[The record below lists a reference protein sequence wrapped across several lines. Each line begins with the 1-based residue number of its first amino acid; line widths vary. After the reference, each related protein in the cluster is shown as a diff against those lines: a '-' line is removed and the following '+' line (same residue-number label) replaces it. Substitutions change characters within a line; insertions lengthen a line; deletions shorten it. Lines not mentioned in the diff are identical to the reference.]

1 MNNMSNM
8 FHFIACDTNIAYKLN
23 IIEYLPY
30 ILLIIIIIILFI
42 YGYIRVK
49 YGFWAIQ
56 PVFHVYNIGYMI
68 FPPGIIEHHLP
79 EENKYTNFKNIDTI
93 VFDKMSKLK
102 TVKFV
107 NFIKTNYL
115 QNKDNTFSPKSAN
128 IIPYFKGHN
137 TFSFVSFYTEDN
149 VLIDFS
155 KKNENTI
162 PDIIPDII
170 PDKKIIGVI
179 TSRPLHI
186 VINGKSGAN
195 FDAYY
200 VDYLCVDTNYRKKGI
215 APQLIQTHHY
225 NQRYNNKNILVS
237 LFKREDDLTGIV
249 PLCAYSTYGFPV
261 TKWTKPHALP
271 GNFTLLE
278 ITSQNFHILLDFM
291 KNITSKFDIF
301 INTEI
306 SNIIEL
312 IKSKN
317 IFIYAILLE
326 QQIVCVY
333 FYRKSCVFVEKN
345 MEVLSCFASINETS
359 DLNDIF
365 IHGFKLSFW
374 NIADKNYFGFCAIEN
389 ISHNN
394 IIIDNLVLKTTPSI
408 ISPTAYFFYNF
419 AYPTF
424 KAEKVLILN

>member
-1 MNNMSNM
+1 M
-8 FHFIACDTNIAYKLN
+8 FQFITSDTNLAYKLN

-102 TVKFV
+102 TAKFI

-128 IIPYFKGHN
+128 IVPYFKGHN
-137 TFSFVSFYTEDN
+137 TFSFVSIYTEDS

-155 KKNENTI
+155 KSSTNTDTI
-162 PDIIPDII
+162 SNIIPN
-170 PDKKIIGVI
+170 KKIIGVM

-186 VINGKSGAN
+186 VINGKAGAN

-200 VDYLCVDTNYRKKGI
+200 VDYLCVGANDRKKGI
-215 APQLIQTHHY
+215 APQIIQTHHY
-225 NQRYNNKNILVS
+225 NQRYNNKNIVVS
-237 LFKREDDLTGIV
+237 LFKREDELTGIV

-261 TKWTKPHALP
+261 TKWTKPNELP
-271 GNFTLLE
+271 GNLTLLE
-278 ITSQNFHILLDFM
+278 ITPQNFHLLLDFI
-291 KNITSKFDIF
+291 KSNSSKFDIF
-301 INTEI
+301 MNTEF

-312 IKSKN
+312 IKTKN
-317 IFIYAILLE
+317 IFIYGILLE
-326 QQIVCVY
+326 KEIVCAY

-345 MEVLSCFASINETS
+345 MEVLSCFASINGS
-359 DLNDIF
+359 NDLNDVF
-365 IHGFKLSFW
+365 IHGFKISFW
-374 NIADKNYFGFCAIEN
+374 TIADKNYFGFCAIEN

-394 IIIDNLVLKTTPSI
+394 IIINNLMLKTKPSI
-408 ISPTAYFFYNF
+408 VSPTAYFFYNF

>member
-1 MNNMSNM
+1 M
-8 FHFIACDTNIAYKLN
+8 FQFITSDTNLAYKLN

-79 EENKYTNFKNIDTI
+79 EVNKYTNFKNIDTN

-102 TVKFV
+102 TAQFI
-107 NFIKTNYL
+107 NFIKRNYL

-128 IIPYFKGHN
+128 IVPYFKGHN
-137 TFSFVSFYTEDN
+137 TSSFVSIYTEDS

-155 KKNENTI
+155 KSSTDKDTI
-162 PDIIPDII
+162 PNIIPN
-170 PDKKIIGVI
+170 KKIIGVM

-186 VINGKSGAN
+186 IINGKTGAN

-200 VDYLCVDTNYRKKGI
+200 VDYLCVDANYRRKGI
-215 APQLIQTHHY
+215 APQIIQTHHY
-225 NQRYNNKNILVS
+225 NQRYNNKNIVVS
-237 LFKREDDLTGIV
+237 LFKREDELTGIV

-261 TKWTKPHALP
+261 TNWTKPNDLP
-271 GNFTLLE
+271 GNLTLLE
-278 ITSQNFHILLDFM
+278 ITPQNFHILLDFI
-291 KNITSKFDIF
+291 KSNSSNFDIF

-312 IKSKN
+312 IKTKN
-317 IFIYAILLE
+317 IFIYGILLE
-326 QQIVCVY
+326 KEIVCAY

-345 MEVLSCFASINETS
+345 MEVLSCFASINGS
-359 DLNDIF
+359 NDLNDVF
-365 IHGFKLSFW
+365 IHGFKISFW
-374 NIADKNYFGFCAIEN
+374 TIADKNYFGFCAIEN

-394 IIIDNLVLKTTPSI
+394 IIINNIMLKTKPSI
-408 ISPTAYFFYNF
+408 VSPTAYFFYNF

>member
-1 MNNMSNM
+1 M
-8 FHFIACDTNIAYKLN
+8 FQFITSDTNIAYKLN

-79 EENKYTNFKNIDTI
+79 EVNKYTNFKDIDTI

-102 TVKFV
+102 TAQFI
-107 NFIKTNYL
+107 NFIKKNYL

-128 IIPYFKGHN
+128 IVPYFKGHN
-137 TFSFVSFYTEDN
+137 TFSFVSFYTEDS
-149 VLIDFS
+149 VLIDTTN
-155 KKNENTI
+155 KNSI
-162 PDIIPDII
+162 PDIIQN
-170 PDKKIIGVI
+170 KKIIGVM

-186 VINGKSGAN
+186 IINGKTGAN

-200 VDYLCVDTNYRKKGI
+200 VDYLCVDTYYRRKGI
-215 APQLIQTHHY
+215 APQIIQTHHY
-225 NQRYNNKNILVS
+225 NQRYNNKNIVVS
-237 LFKREDDLTGIV
+237 LFKREDELTGIV
-249 PLCAYSTYGFPV
+249 PLCAYSTYGFSV
-261 TKWTKPHALP
+261 TNWTKPIDLL
-271 GNFTLLE
+271 GNLTLLE
-278 ITSQNFHILLDFM
+278 ITPQNFHLLLDFI
-291 KNITSKFDIF
+291 KNNSSKFDIF

-312 IKSKN
+312 IKTKN
-317 IFIYAILLE
+317 IFIYGILLE
-326 QQIVCVY
+326 KQIVCAY

-359 DLNDIF
+359 ELNDVF

-394 IIIDNLVLKTTPSI
+394 IIIDNLMLKTRPSI